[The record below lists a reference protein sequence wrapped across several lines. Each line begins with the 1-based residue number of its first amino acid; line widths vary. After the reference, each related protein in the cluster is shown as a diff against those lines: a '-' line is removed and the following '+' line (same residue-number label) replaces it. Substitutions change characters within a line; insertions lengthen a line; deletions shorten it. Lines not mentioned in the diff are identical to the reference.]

1 MIESTKASL
10 LGEPAVVERAH
21 PPVAPQIHGP
31 FRCRRDEMSE
41 LNRLRCRLR
50 AVNIEYSALV
60 RRKVGE
66 AAYARMR
73 ELRTE
78 RRMLM
83 ALIAVVRHAA
93 EMDVNAGE
101 KMHRRAGEKMHRRW

>member
-1 MIESTKASL
+1 
-10 LGEPAVVERAH
+10 
-21 PPVAPQIHGP
+21 
-31 FRCRRDEMSE
+31 MSE

-93 EMDVNAGE
+93 EMD
-101 KMHRRAGEKMHRRW
+101 RALEFALSGPVRSALPLTATRCPEQSFSATSTIFQREWSQRKKSGAR

>member
-1 MIESTKASL
+1 MSESTKASL

-21 PPVAPQIHGP
+21 PPVAPQLHGP

-93 EMDVNAGE
+93 EMD
-101 KMHRRAGEKMHRRW
+101 RALECALSGPVRSALT